1 MPQKVL
7 IIDDSKPIHALV
19 RVRLADEPIELHS
32 AFDGESGV
40 SAALNLLPDLVL
52 LDVDM
57 PSPDGF
63 EVCRRLKDDPATM
76 NIPVV
81 FLTGM
86 ASTEQKIRGLEL
98 GALDYILKPFDPAE
112 LRARVR
118 TSLRQKYLLDLLA
131 KKAMIDGLTG
141 LWNRTYFDQTLA
153 AQLALYRR
161 AGFPV
166 ACIIADVDHFKI
178 INDNFGHPTGDEMIR
193 AIAQIMQSS
202 CRLEDTVCR
211 YGGEEFSIICP
222 NTPAYKAA
230 ILGERLRDSIS
241 RLTMSHRRTPIPLTC
256 SFGIADPT
264 SCGERPVV
272 EAADK
277 ALYRAKEL
285 GRNKVII
292 AGADANTFTEAPQLA
307 LRVAV

>member
-19 RVRLADEPIELHS
+19 RARLAEEPIELHS
-32 AFDGESGV
+32 AFDGESGI
-40 SAALNLLPDLVL
+40 SAALNLSPDLIL

-57 PSPDGF
+57 PTPDGF

-76 NIPVV
+76 TIPVV

-141 LWNRTYFDQTLA
+141 LWNRIYFDQTLA
-153 AQLALYRR
+153 AQLALFRR
-161 AGFPV
+161 AGYPCSV
-166 ACIIADVDHFKI
+166 LLADVDNFKL
-178 INDNFGHPTGDEMIR
+178 INDNFGHPTGDEALR
-193 AIAQIMQSS
+193 AIAQILQSS
-202 CRLEDTVCR
+202 CRIEDTVCR
-211 YGGEEFSIICP
+211 YGGEEFAILCP
-222 NTPAYKAA
+222 NTPAEKAT
-230 ILGERLRDSIS
+230 ILGERVRESIS
-241 RLTMSHRRTPIPLTC
+241 RLTMSYRRTPFALTC
-256 SFGIADPT
+256 SFGIADPAT
-264 SCGERPVV
+264 SGDRSVV
-272 EAADK
+272 EAADQ
-277 ALYRAKEL
+277 ALYRAKQS
-285 GRNKVII
+285 GRNKVIC
-292 AGADANTFTEAPQLA
+292 AGSESLTTSDAIP
-307 LRVAV
+307 LRAVG

>member
-19 RVRLADEPIELHS
+19 RARLAEEPIELHS
-32 AFDGESGV
+32 AFDGETGI
-40 SAALNLLPDLVL
+40 ATALNLLPDLIL

-76 NIPVV
+76 TIPVV

-153 AQLALYRR
+153 AQLALFRR
-161 AGFPV
+161 AGYPCSV
-166 ACIIADVDHFKI
+166 ILTDVDNFKL
-178 INDNFGHPTGDEMIR
+178 INDQFGHPTGDEALR
-193 AIAQIMQSS
+193 AIAQILQSS

-211 YGGEEFSIICP
+211 YGGEEFVILCP
-222 NTPAYKAA
+222 NTPASKAI
-230 ILGERLRDSIS
+230 ILAERLRDSIAQ
-241 RLTMSHRRTPIPLTC
+241 LTMSYRRTPIPLTC
-256 SFGIADPT
+256 SFGIADPAT
-264 SCGERPVV
+264 SADRSVV
-272 EAADK
+272 EAADQ
-277 ALYRAKEL
+277 ALYRAKQS
-285 GRNKVII
+285 GRNKVVI
-292 AGADANTFTEAPQLA
+292 AGTEDIGERQP
-307 LRVAV
+307 LRAAS

>member
-19 RVRLADEPIELHS
+19 RARLAEEPIELHS
-32 AFDGESGV
+32 AFDGESGIN
-40 SAALNLLPDLVL
+40 AALNLLPDLIL

-57 PSPDGF
+57 PTPDGF

-76 NIPVV
+76 TIPIV

-141 LWNRTYFDQTLA
+141 LWNRIYFDQTLA
-153 AQLALYRR
+153 AQLALFRR
-161 AGFPV
+161 ANYPCSV
-166 ACIIADVDHFKI
+166 ILADVDNFKL
-178 INDNFGHPTGDEMIR
+178 INDNFGHPTGDEALR
-193 AIAQIMQSS
+193 AIAQILQSS
-202 CRLEDTVCR
+202 CRIEDTVCR
-211 YGGEEFSIICP
+211 YGGEEFAILCP
-222 NTPAYKAA
+222 NTPAEKAT
-230 ILGERLRDSIS
+230 ILGERLREGIS
-241 RLTMSHRRTPIPLTC
+241 RLTMSYRRMPIPLTC
-256 SFGIADPT
+256 SFGIADPAT
-264 SCGERPVV
+264 CGDRSVV
-272 EAADK
+272 EAADQ
-277 ALYRAKEL
+277 ALYRAKQE
-285 GRNKVII
+285 GRNRVIC
-292 AGADANTFTEAPQLA
+292 AGAEPVAAGNAIP
-307 LRVAV
+307 LRAVG

>member
-19 RVRLADEPIELHS
+19 RARLAEEPIELHS
-32 AFDGESGV
+32 AFDGETGI
-40 SAALNLLPDLVL
+40 ATALNLLPDLIL

-76 NIPVV
+76 TIPVV

-153 AQLALYRR
+153 AQLALFRR
-161 AGFPV
+161 AGYPCSV
-166 ACIIADVDHFKI
+166 ILTDVDNFKL
-178 INDNFGHPTGDEMIR
+178 INDQFGHPTGDE
-193 AIAQIMQSS
+193 
-202 CRLEDTVCR
+202 
-211 YGGEEFSIICP
+211 
-222 NTPAYKAA
+222 
-230 ILGERLRDSIS
+230 
-241 RLTMSHRRTPIPLTC
+241 
-256 SFGIADPT
+256 
-264 SCGERPVV
+264 
-272 EAADK
+272 
-277 ALYRAKEL
+277 
-285 GRNKVII
+285 
-292 AGADANTFTEAPQLA
+292 A
-307 LRVAV
+307 LRA

>member
-19 RVRLADEPIELHS
+19 RARLAEEPIELHS
-32 AFDGESGV
+32 AFDGESGI
-40 SAALNLLPDLVL
+40 SAALNLLPDLIL

-57 PSPDGF
+57 PTPDGF

-153 AQLALYRR
+153 AQLALFRR
-161 AGFPV
+161 AGYP
-166 ACIIADVDHFKI
+166 CSIILADVDNFKQ
-178 INDNFGHPTGDEMIR
+178 INDSYGHPVGDEALR
-193 AIAQIMQSS
+193 AIAHILQSG

-211 YGGEEFSIICP
+211 YGGEEFAILCP
-222 NTPAYKAA
+222 NTPAEKAV

-241 RLTMSHRRTPIPLTC
+241 RLTMSHRRTHIPLTC
-256 SFGIADPT
+256 SFGIADPAT
-264 SCGERPVV
+264 SGDRTVV
-272 EAADK
+272 EAADQ
-277 ALYRAKEL
+277 ALYQSKQA

-292 AGADANTFTEAPQLA
+292 AGIHDSPAMA
-307 LRVAV
+307 LRAVG

>member
-19 RVRLADEPIELHS
+19 RARLAEEPIELHS
-32 AFDGESGV
+32 AFDGETGITT
-40 SAALNLLPDLVL
+40 ALNLLPDLIL

-57 PSPDGF
+57 PTPDGF

-76 NIPVV
+76 TIPVV

-141 LWNRTYFDQTLA
+141 LWNRIYFDQTLA
-153 AQLALYRR
+153 AQLALFRR
-161 AGFPV
+161 AGYPCSV
-166 ACIIADVDHFKI
+166 ILADVDNFKL
-178 INDNFGHPTGDEMIR
+178 INDQFGHPTGDEALR
-193 AIAQIMQSS
+193 AIAQILQSS

-211 YGGEEFSIICP
+211 YGGEEFVILCP
-222 NTPAYKAA
+222 NTPADKAQ
-230 ILGERLRDSIS
+230 ILAERLRESIS
-241 RLTMSHRRTPIPLTC
+241 LLTMSYRRTPVPLTC
-256 SFGIADPT
+256 SFGIADPAT
-264 SCGERPVV
+264 SGDRSVV
-272 EAADK
+272 EAADQ
-277 ALYRAKEL
+277 ALYRAKQT
-285 GRNKVII
+285 GRNKVVL
-292 AGADANTFTEAPQLA
+292 AGLHLADDLQP
-307 LRVAV
+307 LRAAS